1 LSDKVWG
8 LTEKGQTALGPALVV
23 SVALASQKPGSQVI
37 LCTDGLANIG
47 LGNLDVSPP
56 TSTNNTEDDT
66 QMDVVEQWYEQM
78 ANWALEKGVVVNV
91 ISITDSECKLENLG
105 KVCDIT
111 QGKVQRINPTQLTAN
126 FKGILEKKVL
136 ATKVQA
142 TMLLHPILRFKRD
155 DEEEELQ
162 PRQRQQQQQQPQQPQ
177 QQRGKEEEE
186 NQKEKNKATEQL
198 SAIIEEPEESES
210 VLRNENSSQAVALE
224 ISKEKDKI
232 MEEKKLEI
240 EISRQVQDI
249 GNVFQDSKIYFEYII
264 RKDFLQQRKEYNEL
278 KNVIFQVQIHYV
290 RMDGAK
296 MMRVITQK
304 KPITRNKEEVLSHL
318 NMDVIAANA
327 SRKSARLCEEG
338 DYETARTNIYTNA
351 LWMNRNSTNELHA
364 RTTTGYVRTNLAL
377 DSKMQQ
383 QQEEEMVSNTK
394 YLSKSA
400 KKKSRSRMR
409 GDVFSSHMYSNKQ
422 L

>member
-1 LSDKVWG
+1 
-8 LTEKGQTALGPALVV
+8 
-23 SVALASQKPGSQVI
+23 
-37 LCTDGLANIG
+37 
-47 LGNLDVSPP
+47 
-56 TSTNNTEDDT
+56 
-66 QMDVVEQWYEQM
+66 
-78 ANWALEKGVVVNV
+78 
-91 ISITDSECKLENLG
+91 
-105 KVCDIT
+105 
-111 QGKVQRINPTQLTAN
+111 
-126 FKGILEKKVL
+126 L

-232 MEEKKLEI
+232 MEEKKFEI

-304 KPITRNKEEVLSHL
+304 NQLHETR
-318 NMDVIAANA
+318 
-327 SRKSARLCEEG
+327 
-338 DYETARTNIYTNA
+338 
-351 LWMNRNSTNELHA
+351 
-364 RTTTGYVRTNLAL
+364 
-377 DSKMQQ
+377 
-383 QQEEEMVSNTK
+383 
-394 YLSKSA
+394 
-400 KKKSRSRMR
+400 KKC
-409 GDVFSSHMYSNKQ
+409 
-422 L
+422 